1 VTRRGAP
8 LRRVCG
14 AALAL
19 LVPTLT
25 LTLALALALAGQ
37 VAAAGTPDAEPPA
50 LEVPPV
56 AFAERTLRNGLQ
68 FIAVP
73 NRASPTVS
81 VQVWYHVGAK
91 DDPAGRS
98 GFAHLF
104 EHLMFKRT
112 RYLRAEQFDR
122 LTEDVGGANNAFTS
136 DDVTVYQ
143 DIVPSN
149 HLEAL
154 LWAEAERMA
163 NLDVVQASFESERSV
178 VKEEYR
184 ERVLTPPYGRFTN
197 AIASLP
203 YESHPYRRPVI
214 GRIEDLEAATL
225 ADVAAFHAA
234 HYRPD
239 NATLVVA
246 GDFDPKQLD
255 AWVDQYFAP
264 VPRPAA
270 PVPRVTA
277 TEPAWTHDRRIA
289 LTGPRV
295 ALPAVAL
302 AWLAPP
308 LTSPDV
314 PALRIAAALLSGGE
328 SSRLSQSLVYRRQL
342 ASQAGFDADLRAGP
356 GLLIATAT
364 AAGGKAL
371 AAVQAGL
378 LAEVLR
384 LVQRPVPAAEL
395 SKVKTQLLTE
405 ALLTRQTPEGL
416 GAAVAAAAV
425 LEGGAEQ
432 INIGLAALQAVTATD
447 VQRVMRRY
455 LGGTH
460 KVTIEYTQE
469 RVAK

>member
-1 VTRRGAP
+1 
-8 LRRVCG
+8 
-14 AALAL
+14 
-19 LVPTLT
+19 
-25 LTLALALALAGQ
+25 
-37 VAAAGTPDAEPPA
+37 
-50 LEVPPV
+50 
-56 AFAERTLRNGLQ
+56 
-68 FIAVP
+68 
-73 NRASPTVS
+73 
-81 VQVWYHVGAK
+81 
-91 DDPAGRS
+91 
-98 GFAHLF
+98 
-104 EHLMFKRT
+104 
-112 RYLRAEQFDR
+112 
-122 LTEDVGGANNAFTS
+122 
-136 DDVTVYQ
+136 
-143 DIVPSN
+143 
-149 HLEAL
+149 
-154 LWAEAERMA
+154 
-163 NLDVVQASFESERSV
+163 
-178 VKEEYR
+178 
-184 ERVLTPPYGRFTN
+184 
-197 AIASLP
+197 
-203 YESHPYRRPVI
+203 
-214 GRIEDLEAATL
+214 
-225 ADVAAFHAA
+225 
-234 HYRPD
+234 
-239 NATLVVA
+239 
-246 GDFDPKQLD
+246 
-255 AWVDQYFAP
+255 
-264 VPRPAA
+264 VPRPAT

-328 SSRLSQSLVYRRQL
+328 SSRLNQSLVYRRQL